1 MAAEL
6 EQPFLPPA
14 EVLGFSKAC
23 GAVSR
28 SLPITESS
36 LATATDTPAVP
47 SALPQH
53 GVGVW
58 GAQVSACAHTTA
70 HAGEIIT
77 ARGKLLSLTL
87 SFRGHLS
94 TGKQAKLSYELGI
107 FLSFILSA
115 WRCELNVCSRVMQ
128 VDEFPRLW

>member
-6 EQPFLPPA
+6 EQPCLPPT
-14 EVLGFSKAC
+14 EVLGCEEAC

-47 SALPQH
+47 LALPQH
-53 GVGVW
+53 GVGVR
-58 GAQVSACAHTTA
+58 GAQLSACAHTTA
-70 HAGEIIT
+70 RAGEIIT

-87 SFRGHLS
+87 RFWGHLS
-94 TGKQAKLSYELGI
+94 TGKQAKFCYELGI
-107 FLSFILSA
+107 FLSFILPA
-115 WRCELNVCSRVMQ
+115 
-128 VDEFPRLW
+128 